1 MKECLT
7 YDDIQLVPKYSE
19 LNHRSDC
26 SLFSKITKTRNL
38 RIPIVSSPMDT
49 VTEYDMAFGM
59 WNFGGLGVIHRF
71 MDIEHQSN
79 IIKSL
84 IKNIEVEQRTVENLD
99 ISDELKDWF
108 SDPPLCAAI
117 GVTNDYFERAQELVN
132 NGCNILLIDVAHG
145 HHKLVKDAIG
155 RLKNGIRG
163 DVEIIGGSIATKEA
177 ARDLCEWGAD
187 GLRIGIGGGCF
198 TPCMEVLT
206 DNGLKRIIDI
216 ELNDMVYTHTG
227 KLKPVI
233 NKLEF
238 DRDEEIIEIN
248 DIECTKNH
256 EFYVIHKKYKD
267 IVDDDN
273 LDKYAEWIEADN
285 LTDDYFLV
293 EIS

>member
-7 YDDIQLVPKYSE
+7 YDDVGIKPLLSDIK
-19 LNHRSDC
+19 HREDC
-26 SLFSKITKTRNL
+26 NTITRVTKNVYL
-38 RIPIVSSPMDT
+38 DIPIVSSPMDT
-49 VTEYDMAFGM
+49 VTDYKMCLEMDRLGGM
-59 WNFGGLGVIHRF
+59 GFLHRF
-71 MDIEHQSN
+71 
-79 IIKSL
+79 KSSHK
-84 IKNIEVEQRTVENLD
+84 IAKTIR
-99 ISDELKDWF
+99 WF
-108 SDPPLCAAI
+108 RNEKPDGTIGASI
-117 GVTNDYFERAQELVN
+117 GVTGDYLKQAQLYVYS
-132 NGCNILLIDVAHG
+132 GAQIILIDVAHG
-145 HHKLVKDAIG
+145 HHILVKEAMEKI
-155 RLKNGIRG
+155 KNEVKGQFDLLVG
-163 DVEIIGGSIATKEA
+163 NIATKEA
-177 ARDLCEWGAD
+177 AKDLCEWGAD

-198 TPCMEVLT
+198 TPGMEVLT

-227 KLKPVI
+227 ELKPVI

-267 IVDDDN
+267 VVDDDN
-273 LDKYAEWIEADN
+273 LDKYAEWVEADN